1 MASFTVAPAIVGVA
15 SGFNFGVFSSVG
27 DPNAGGSADTAPDI
41 GVWNYQVVAGPPK
54 LALGKL
60 QVAKA
65 VAGKAL
71 AVGMT
76 LTRQDSGAPVTSGT
90 VVCKGTIAGLGAV
103 KGAGRFVNGV
113 ATCTFKIPKT
123 AKGKTIKGTI
133 TVGFLGATLKQSFSA
148 KIK

>member
-1 MASFTVAPAIVGVA
+1 M
-15 SGFNFGVFSSVG
+15 
-27 DPNAGGSADTAPDI
+27 
-41 GVWNYQVVAGPPK
+41 AGPPK
-54 LALGKL
+54 LALGKVT
-60 QVAKA
+60 VAKA
-65 VAGKAL
+65 PAGKAFT
-71 AVGMT
+71 VGMA

-103 KGAGRFVNGV
+103 KGTGRFVNGV

-133 TVGFLGATLKQSFSA
+133 TVGFLGATLKQAFSV